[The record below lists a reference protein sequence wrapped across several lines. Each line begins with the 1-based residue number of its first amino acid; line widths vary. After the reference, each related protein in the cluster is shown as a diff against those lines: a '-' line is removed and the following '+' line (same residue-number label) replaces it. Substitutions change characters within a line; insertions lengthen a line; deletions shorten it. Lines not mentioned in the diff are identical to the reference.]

1 MSLSSKPKKQS
12 AKCFCIFIILF
23 GISFAVGSAY
33 MIISAS
39 LEGLGLPLPF
49 EIIFAIPF
57 VAGGGFVAFIGLKC
71 LTSKTPVSV
80 PVEEGVV
87 AVGLPKYD
95 EQYCQYCGTKIPF
108 GDIKC
113 PNCGA
118 FVEQKS
124 Q

>member
-1 MSLSSKPKKQS
+1 MSVSSTPKAQTE
-12 AKCFCIFIILF
+12 KCGCVFMILF

-33 MIISAS
+33 MMISAS

-57 VAGGGFVAFIGLKC
+57 VAGGGFVAFKGLKC
-71 LTSKTPVSV
+71 LTSKTPISE
-80 PVEEGVV
+80 PLEEGVV

-108 GDIKC
+108 GEIKC

-118 FVEQKS
+118 YVEQKS